1 MAERSSELLKAESPE
16 SKAESPKSGG
26 AAANT
31 LKLRKP
37 YMDYVIKTQEDGE
50 KPQTFQEW
58 AAENYPDMPILP
70 D

>member
-1 MAERSSELLKAESPE
+1 MAERSSEIL
-16 SKAESPKSGG
+16 KAESPKSGG

-31 LKLRKP
+31 LKLRKA
-37 YMDYVIKTQEDGE
+37 YTAYAVKAQEDGE
-50 KPQTFQEW
+50 KPQTFHEW